1 MLCCGSTKILFPV
14 IIYKKKKHL
23 RKIFK
28 IKKCPQ
34 FQTILSILIR
44 KYLISNFIYIQLENC
59 WYVIGIS
66 TGSDFNFYKSKIAEK
81 SSASIDHTR
90 TLITSELLTVK
101 FYTPGRRGNL
111 IARFTALFEEEQSIR
126 RQGLAVYHY
135 QSLPI
140 ICSWSLPSS
149 PVSIVISYRL
159 LTRVRGYNQT

>member
-14 IIYKKKKHL
+14 IIYKKKT
-23 RKIFK
+23 FK
-28 IKKCPQ
+28 KDIQNKKMS
-34 FQTILSILIR
+34 TILSILIR

-81 SSASIDHTR
+81 SSASINHTR

-149 PVSIVISYRL
+149 PVSIVISYRH

>member
-1 MLCCGSTKILFPV
+1 MSTIPNNSFDLNKKISLY
-14 IIYKKKKHL
+14 IQLY
-23 RKIFK
+23 
-28 IKKCPQ
+28 
-34 FQTILSILIR
+34 
-44 KYLISNFIYIQLENC
+44 IYIQLENC

-149 PVSIVISYRL
+149 PVSIVISYRH